1 MFDWVLKQHGYFM
14 AYLNSDYV
22 VSERLVLQYDFGED
36 YFYVLEAE
44 VSIPVDSD
52 APGYDAAKFEDIR
65 SALSDLL
72 AKHDQNR
79 IKRVK
84 LSQAA

>member
-1 MFDWVLKQHGYFM
+1 MP
-14 AYLNSDYV
+14 YLDSDYV

-44 VSIPVDSD
+44 VSIPVDEA
-52 APGYDAAKFEDIR
+52 APDYEPGKFEEIR
-65 SALSDLL
+65 SALSAVL
-72 AKHDQNR
+72 ADHDKNR

-84 LSQAA
+84 LSQAS

>member
-1 MFDWVLKQHGYFM
+1 M
-14 AYLNSDYV
+14 AYLDSDYV

-44 VSIPVDSD
+44 VSIPVDAQD
-52 APGYDAAKFEDIR
+52 PAYDPAKFEEIR
-65 SALSDLL
+65 SALSAVL
-72 AKHDQNR
+72 AEHDANR

-84 LSQAA
+84 LSQRH

>member
-1 MFDWVLKQHGYFM
+1 MP
-14 AYLNSDYV
+14 YLDSDYA

-44 VSIPVDSD
+44 VSIPVDD
-52 APGYDAAKFEDIR
+52 AATGYDAAKFEDIR
-65 SALSDLL
+65 TALSAVL
-72 AKHDQNR
+72 ADHETNR

-84 LSQAA
+84 LTEAL

>member
-1 MFDWVLKQHGYFM
+1 M
-14 AYLNSDYV
+14 AYLDSDYV

-44 VSIPVDSD
+44 VSIPVDAKSPD
-52 APGYDAAKFEDIR
+52 FDPAKFEEIR
-65 SALSDLL
+65 GALSAVL
-72 AKHDQNR
+72 AEHSENR

-84 LSQAA
+84 LSEAAVEPAR

>member
-1 MFDWVLKQHGYFM
+1 MS
-14 AYLNSDYV
+14 YLHSDYV

-44 VSIPVDSD
+44 VSIPVDTQD
-52 APGYDAAKFEDIR
+52 PDYDPAKFEEIR
-65 SALSDLL
+65 AALSAVL
-72 AKHDQNR
+72 ADHDANR

-84 LSQAA
+84 LSQGH